1 MNFQFAG
8 EVRPLCAHYVPVVRP
23 LILAGNLRV
32 QAAHPLGVHK
42 ASTISQIMR
51 PLGVHKAS
59 TISQIMR
66 PLGVHKA
73 STLTFFFFEL

>member
-8 EVRPLCAHYVPVVRP
+8 EVRPLCAHYAPVVRP
-23 LILAGNLRV
+23 LISAENLRV
-32 QAAHPLGVHK
+32 QAV
-42 ASTISQIMR
+42 R

-73 STLTFFFFEL
+73 SIISQIMRPLGVHSASTLTSFEL